1 MLTIHSTY
9 HNTTIHVRLH
19 NNVLLLYDSGNRRL
33 RGQAEAAIVIP
44 SSTNKYLI
52 PTIWIIP
59 PLRIPSSEFWQQK
72 AQVDAAVADASFE
85 SLACTIEMFFVT
97 NKDHN
102 C

>member
-1 MLTIHSTY
+1 VLTLHSTY
-9 HNTTIHVRLH
+9 RNTTIHVRLH
-19 NNVLLLYDSGNRRL
+19 NNVLLYDSGNRRL

-52 PTIWIIP
+52 PTI
-59 PLRIPSSEFWQQK
+59 LDHSAYEDSQFWQQK

-85 SLACTIEMFFVT
+85 SLACTLAMFFVT